1 MFFLTLAKVVPFQ
14 LFLLLPNVLFDRA
27 SLVPFHLLSYGG
39 GGGDLSNVLFQ
50 LGQFAPSHL
59 CLWGGGE
66 SQMFFLNS
74 GSLYLLTSA
83 CGEGGILNVPFKP
96 RQIVSFHLCLGEGG
110 GGGGGIFIDFPYG
123 DYIMSWFTL
132 SILYIIFSS
141 FALIP
146 SCERLINILFILFQL
161 DKARVQ

>member
-14 LFLLLPNVLFDRA
+14 LFLLLPNVLFDQV
-27 SLVPFHLLSYGG
+27 SPVPFHLLSYGG

-50 LGQFAPSHL
+50 LGQFVPSHL

-96 RQIVSFHLCLGEGG
+96 RQIVSFHLCLRERGG
-110 GGGGGIFIDFPYG
+110 GSSLTFPVGI
-123 DYIMSWFTL
+123 T
-132 SILYIIFSS
+132 
-141 FALIP
+141 
-146 SCERLINILFILFQL
+146 
-161 DKARVQ
+161 

>member
-1 MFFLTLAKVVPFQ
+1 ME
-14 LFLLLPNVLFDRA
+14 
-27 SLVPFHLLSYGG
+27 

-110 GGGGGIFIDFPYG
+110 GGGIFIDFPYG
-123 DYIMSWFTL
+123 DYIMS
-132 SILYIIFSS
+132 
-141 FALIP
+141 
-146 SCERLINILFILFQL
+146 
-161 DKARVQ
+161 

>member
-1 MFFLTLAKVVPFQ
+1 MRL
-14 LFLLLPNVLFDRA
+14 NVLFNPGQ
-27 SLVPFHLLSYGG
+27 SCTFSTFPPSYKCSFWPGLSCTFSPPILWR
-39 GGGDLSNVLFQ
+39 GGDLSNVLFQ

-59 CLWGGGE
+59 CLWGEGE

-96 RQIVSFHLCLGEGG
+96 RQIVSFHLCLGGG
-110 GGGGGIFIDFPYG
+110 GGGSSLAFPMG
-123 DYIMSWFTL
+123 NYIMSWFTP

-141 FALIP
+141 FNLIL